1 MANGHSVLVLDN
13 VATALECEKLASEA
27 AAAAANER
35 ERKGLDGLVR
45 RPAVELLGSEG
56 IALFD
61 SLLLR
66 QMERVR
72 QAAPSLD
79 THLYGDSL
87 NTSPHTIFHN
97 PRLIWSEGEPAVN
110 VYNAG
115 GMFTPH
121 EDAQSLTCLLNV
133 SASCAYEGGGT
144 AFWSLRDAG
153 FKRKLADTNQPTL
166 LLAPPAGTALIFG
179 GQVTHAAQPL
189 LSGERIVAVASF
201 SPQEFRGIVRPP
213 RDLRLFQAGFFGA
226 AAAGSRSEG
235 GSTCCEGDDGDDD
248 GDADGD
254 GGGVLVGSSGASGGD
269 WAKGLKSG
277 QPSDFRPTLRPPA
290 SSHPAEECSLE
301 EMCEALMGPAHST
314 TPPIQGSAGG
324 AERAGADGAL
334 IRLPDVSAQGAS
346 AVICALKDVGLPD
359 AAQRSGG
366 HTFSECSQEHDGS
379 SQSLGSLVCAEE

>member
-1 MANGHSVLVLDN
+1 M
-13 VATALECEKLASEA
+13 
-27 AAAAANER
+27 
-35 ERKGLDGLVR
+35 
-45 RPAVELLGSEG
+45 
-56 IALFD
+56 
-61 SLLLR
+61 
-66 QMERVR
+66 
-72 QAAPSLD
+72 
-79 THLYGDSL
+79 
-87 NTSPHTIFHN
+87 
-97 PRLIWSEGEPAVN
+97 
-110 VYNAG
+110 
-115 GMFTPH
+115 
-121 EDAQSLTCLLNV
+121 
-133 SASCAYEGGGT
+133 
-144 AFWSLRDAG
+144 
-153 FKRKLADTNQPTL
+153 
-166 LLAPPAGTALIFG
+166 
-179 GQVTHAAQPL
+179 THAAQPL

-277 QPSDFRPTLRPPA
+277 QPNDFRPTLRPPA
-290 SSHPAEECSLE
+290 SSHPAVECSLE

-379 SQSLGSLVCAEE
+379 SQSLGSQCALKSSTVHRTFIILSALCTCIYISIVHMQETFVSSTCVTSEACAAVHSRLSVTIGYRHRHGHRYSVRRIYSPQLVLCPGKDYQSRVL